1 MYKVSELYVRNG
13 EMFEIEDSRDRKSP
27 LYYIKP
33 AFNVHN

>member
-1 MYKVSELYVRNG
+1 MYKVSELSVQNR
-13 EMFEIEDSRDRKSP
+13 EMFEIEGSRDRKSP